1 MNIQP
6 VVLCGGAG
14 SRLWP
19 LSRQH
24 YPKQLL
30 ALIDDRSLLQNTATR
45 LEGANVASPIVVC
58 NEEHRFLV
66 AEQLREIGC
75 KAGEIIL
82 EPVGRITAP
91 AIALAALRCR
101 ERADDTV
108 LLVLPSDH
116 VIADTACFQ
125 AAVERAAAL
134 AGQGFL
140 VTFGVVPASAETG
153 YGYIKPGADLD
164 HGARVE
170 AFVEKPD
177 AETAQRYVDEGYF
190 WNSGMFAFRV
200 SDFLTELET
209 HRSDIL
215 AASQRA
221 VDSVTADM
229 DFLRVDEAEFAA
241 CPAESIDY
249 AVMEPTDRAAVV
261 PLDAGWSDIGS
272 WSALFDALP
281 HDERGNASAGDVVLH
296 GVSDSYIRSEH
307 RLVSVIGLE
316 NVIVVETADAV
327 LVGDKAQMQRVKD
340 IVGHLNDCERDE
352 SVTHRRVYRPW
363 GFYEGIDA
371 GDRYQVKQIEVNP
384 GASLSLQKHHHRAEH
399 WVVVSGTGRVT
410 RGEEVFDLAEN
421 ESTYIPI
428 GVAHRLENPGRI
440 PLRII
445 EIQSGSYL
453 GEDDIVRFSDN
464 YGRS

>member
-1 MNIQP
+1 M
-6 VVLCGGAG
+6 
-14 SRLWP
+14 
-19 LSRQH
+19 
-24 YPKQLL
+24 
-30 ALIDDRSLLQNTATR
+30 
-45 LEGANVASPIVVC
+45 
-58 NEEHRFLV
+58 
-66 AEQLREIGC
+66 
-75 KAGEIIL
+75 
-82 EPVGRITAP
+82 
-91 AIALAALRCR
+91 
-101 ERADDTV
+101 
-108 LLVLPSDH
+108 
-116 VIADTACFQ
+116 
-125 AAVERAAAL
+125 
-134 AGQGFL
+134 
-140 VTFGVVPASAETG
+140 
-153 YGYIKPGADLD
+153 
-164 HGARVE
+164 
-170 AFVEKPD
+170 
-177 AETAQRYVDEGYF
+177 
-190 WNSGMFAFRV
+190 
-200 SDFLTELET
+200 
-209 HRSDIL
+209 
-215 AASQRA
+215 
-221 VDSVTADM
+221 
-229 DFLRVDEAEFAA
+229 
-241 CPAESIDY
+241 
-249 AVMEPTDRAAVV
+249 
-261 PLDAGWSDIGS
+261 
-272 WSALFDALP
+272 
-281 HDERGNASAGDVVLH
+281 
-296 GVSDSYIRSEH
+296 
-307 RLVSVIGLE
+307 IGLE